1 MSWNV
6 EGLTYLKKTSEDFTK
21 IISNYDIICLYETWT
36 GKNSKITVD
45 GYKAIHSYRRF
56 QHRRAKRASGGII
69 IYIKDSMKNGVKL
82 VRNDIDSIVWL
93 KLDKQFFCSKYY
105 YSHPS
110 MLKFVQLL
118 NSSGNTLKRL
128 SIYITKAF
136 AARNV
141 AFNDILEQ

>member
-6 EGLTYLKKTSEDFTK
+6 EGLTYLKKTIEDFTK

-36 GKNSKITVD
+36 GKNSKITID

-93 KLDKQFFCSKYY
+93 KLDKQFFCSKSDRYIAAVY
-105 YSHPS
+105 IPPEHSPVHEIYNVDFFRKLKVISAIFPS
-110 MLKFVQLL
+110 MEKY
-118 NSSGNTLKRL
+118 S
-128 SIYITKAF
+128 
-136 AARNV
+136 
-141 AFNDILEQ
+141 